1 MIVWTAVNECSVR
14 CVLTSS
20 SSSKMRMCSSHHYS
34 SLFTLILATPATVLC
49 FALPLLYVKFCI
61 VVQAPSRE
69 DHVFFLLLLIK
80 IRIDPLQGNTRE
92 APSGNFQCQF
102 SPTCSP

>member
-20 SSSKMRMCSSHHYS
+20 SSPKMRMCSSHHYS
-34 SLFTLILATPATVLC
+34 SLFSLILATPATVLC

-61 VVQAPSRE
+61 VVQAPFKRRSC
-69 DHVFFLLLLIK
+69 I
-80 IRIDPLQGNTRE
+80 
-92 APSGNFQCQF
+92 F
-102 SPTCSP
+102 SPLIDQNSH